1 MEFGD
6 YPVVSSFVPTEP
18 ILTVE
23 KDENGMAI
31 RYCLDAHSE
40 KILQNQ
46 RVLQMA
52 ATGPLIVYAAVKM
65 QDDIWKRVGIGL
77 IGFLTMYS
85 NFRSYQV
92 VREAEK
98 RK

>member
-23 KDENGMAI
+23 RDENGMAI

-40 KILQNQ
+40 NILQNQ
-46 RVLQMA
+46 RVLQMV
-52 ATGPLIVYAAVKM
+52 ATGPLIMYAAFKM
-65 QDDIWKRVGIGL
+65 DDAIWKKVGIGL
-77 IGFLTMYS
+77 VGLMTMYS

-92 VREAEK
+92 VREADK